1 MYIQWLRRQT
11 CIQKIWVQLP
21 LLLTGVTGG
30 GRKGTRP
37 KPWTKESMILNLD
50 GNSNWI
56 LLTIV
61 HYISQSNMNQS
72 ISTQVQHNKTAQT
85 IIHLHLE
92 SYPAKSA
99 PYVLS
104 VLQPKTTNMLQTLC
118 ALLFTKCIF
127 KG

>member
-1 MYIQWLRRQT
+1 
-11 CIQKIWVQLP
+11 
-21 LLLTGVTGG
+21 
-30 GRKGTRP
+30 
-37 KPWTKESMILNLD
+37 
-50 GNSNWI
+50 
-56 LLTIV
+56 
-61 HYISQSNMNQS
+61 MNQS
-72 ISTQVQHNKTAQT
+72 ISNQVQHNKTAQT